1 MNKSSD
7 ELSLNDFTDY
17 GLCFVCGPKN
27 ECGLGLKF
35 DRSGD
40 KVTTRYTPLDHHQ
53 GFPGILHGG
62 IISSL
67 LDEVMSRVS
76 VLEGKWTQTVKL
88 EVIFRR
94 PISLC
99 QTVTA
104 EAKKVGERRKLVQA
118 EGMILLE
125 DGSFAAEA
133 KGMFAPVADQ
143 VLFEMSAK
151 YPVLRD
157 QWMVNKI

>member
-1 MNKSSD
+1 MNKSLE

-17 GLCFVCGPKN
+17 GRCFACGPKN
-27 ECGLGLKF
+27 DCGLGLKF
-35 DRSGD
+35 ERTGN
-40 KVTTRYTPLDHHQ
+40 KVTTKYIPSDHHQ
-53 GFPGILHGG
+53 GFPGLLHGG

-88 EVIFRR
+88 EVRFRR

-104 EAKKVGERRKLVQA
+104 EAMKVGERRKLIQA
-118 EGMILLE
+118 KGIILLE
-125 DGSFAAEA
+125 DGSLAAEG
-133 KGMFAPVADQ
+133 KGMFAPVSDHA
-143 VLFEMSAK
+143 LSEMSAE
-151 YPVLRD
+151 YPVLRN
-157 QWMVNKI
+157 QWMINKT

>member
-1 MNKSSD
+1 MNKALN

-35 DRSGD
+35 ERTGD
-40 KVTTRYTPLDHHQ
+40 KVTTSYTPLDHHQ
-53 GFPGILHGG
+53 GFPGLLHGG

-88 EVIFRR
+88 EVRFRR

-104 EAKKVGERRKLVQA
+104 EAKKVGERRKLIQV
-118 EGMILLE
+118 EGIILLE
-125 DGSFAAEA
+125 DGSLAAEG
-133 KGMFAPVADQ
+133 KGMFAPVPDH
-143 VLFEMSAK
+143 VLSEMSAN

-157 QWMVNKI
+157 QWMVNKM